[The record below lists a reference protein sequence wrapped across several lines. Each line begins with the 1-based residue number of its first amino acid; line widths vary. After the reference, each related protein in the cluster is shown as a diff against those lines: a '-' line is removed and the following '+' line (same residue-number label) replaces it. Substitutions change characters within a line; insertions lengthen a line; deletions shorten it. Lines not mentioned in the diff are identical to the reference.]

1 MVFLSITPF
10 AQMCWAVRPEILGI
24 FFILCGLIFYC
35 KWEFCQ
41 KESNVYF
48 LLCAIF
54 LGLSMT
60 VSPNFTFIAG
70 ILFFLIMFNN
80 IREGLIFK
88 SFLFSLVVSLPVL
101 IVVWWFLAHCP
112 ESTLQLMDSAKT
124 KEPTFAGG
132 FIALFRHAFMLGGM
146 STSVKIVYVYYW
158 FPLLLLL
165 VAVPI
170 LVLRNK
176 KMYNQNIVYLL
187 SGALYFSIILHL
199 LIIVGGHTYFT
210 IISFF
215 AALLFIINLKPENTI
230 LRRISI
236 NRRLLQVL
244 LICLVLTI
252 SSYSIIHSIKFIFFE
267 EQYYYAPKTRS
278 VVLNQLKS
286 DDILFLNHNILIPPF
301 LELYDMRFR
310 GVSDIKVY
318 EVMPLYSSLNP
329 EKGDSFLVNK
339 LTHIVPEKTIWG
351 TEKKRLIYNNRN
363 NKIKMRL
370 HKYTARGL
378 KYVSF
383 DNIEIVYEDK
393 DYIFFRPKSISVS

>member
-1 MVFLSITPF
+1 MFSVDH
-10 AQMCWAVRPEILGI
+10 
-24 FFILCGLIFYC
+24 FIIFY
-35 KWEFCQ
+35 
-41 KESNVYF
+41 N
-48 LLCAIF
+48 
-54 LGLSMT
+54 
-60 VSPNFTFIAG
+60 TF
-70 ILFFLIMFNN
+70 N
-80 IREGLIFK
+80 
-88 SFLFSLVVSLPVL
+88 
-101 IVVWWFLAHCP
+101 
-112 ESTLQLMDSAKT
+112 
-124 KEPTFAGG
+124 
-132 FIALFRHAFMLGGM
+132 
-146 STSVKIVYVYYW
+146 KI
-158 FPLLLLL
+158 
-165 VAVPI
+165 
-170 LVLRNK
+170 
-176 KMYNQNIVYLL
+176 
-187 SGALYFSIILHL
+187 H
-199 LIIVGGHTYFT
+199 
-210 IISFF
+210 
-215 AALLFIINLKPENTI
+215 
-230 LRRISI
+230 
-236 NRRLLQVL
+236 
-244 LICLVLTI
+244 
-252 SSYSIIHSIKFIFFE
+252 FFE

-370 HKYTARGL
+370 DKYTARGL